1 MGKLSRLAQLRPPD
15 WDAVK
20 RQWDANIHSTQG
32 KVFAGL
38 TSLTALAMASA
49 FLRPGNAIVRFF
61 GSYGLTYFFP
71 ALNLLQ
77 LRRWNRTLAFPA
89 ALIYTAIAV
98 VTLLNCFSFGNL
110 LTSLL
115 LSLSF
120 IFAAASDRISFVF
133 KWNSPFDH
141 LGIVGLSLL
150 LCLAVNFLS
159 VFFGFG
165 VFIGIF
171 IIMALFIVTRGI
183 FGRRRYR
190 RWF

>member
-1 MGKLSRLAQLRPPD
+1 MGKLSRMAQLRPPD

-20 RQWDANIHSTQG
+20 RQWDANIYTTQG

-38 TSLTALAMASA
+38 TGLTALAMASA
-49 FLRPGNAIVRFF
+49 FFWPGNAVARFF
-61 GSYGLTYFFP
+61 GGYGLTCFFP

-89 ALIYTAIAV
+89 ALVYAAITV
-98 VTLLNCFSFGNL
+98 LTLLTCFSFGNL
-110 LTSLL
+110 LNSLL

-120 IFAAASDRISFVF
+120 ICAAASDRLSFVF
-133 KWNSPFDH
+133 KWNPPFDH
-141 LGIVGLSLL
+141 IGIVGLSLL

-165 VFIGIF
+165 IFISIF
-171 IIMALFIVTRGI
+171 IIVALFIVARSI

>member
-1 MGKLSRLAQLRPPD
+1 MTKLSRIVQLRPPSR
-15 WDAVK
+15 DAVK
-20 RQWDANIHSTQG
+20 RQWDANIHTTQG

-38 TSLTALAMASA
+38 TGITALAMVSA
-49 FLRPGNAIVRFF
+49 FLWPGNAIVRFF

-98 VTLLNCFSFGNL
+98 VTLLTCFSFGNV
-110 LTSLL
+110 LTTLL

-120 IFAAASDRISFVF
+120 IIVAASDRLSFVY
-133 KWNSPFDH
+133 KWNMPFDH
-141 LGIVGLSLL
+141 LGIVGVAFLLS
-150 LCLAVNFLS
+150 LAVNFIS
-159 VFFGFG
+159 VFFGFA

-171 IIMALFIVTRGI
+171 ILVLFIVTRSI